1 MRVKHF
7 IQEHNT
13 KSLVRA
19 QILHNRSNHEAT
31 MPPCFNKLMS
41 SVGILTII
49 DILKYLLNVFGW
61 LSAIVLPSAVLHQPI
76 IIINIIV
83 L

>member
-1 MRVKHF
+1 
-7 IQEHNT
+7 
-13 KSLVRA
+13 
-19 QILHNRSNHEAT
+19 